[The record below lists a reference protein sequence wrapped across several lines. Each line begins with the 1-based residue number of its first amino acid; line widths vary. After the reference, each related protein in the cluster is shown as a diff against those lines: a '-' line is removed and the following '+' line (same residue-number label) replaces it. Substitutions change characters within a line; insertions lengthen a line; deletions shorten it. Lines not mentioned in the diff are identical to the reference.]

1 MDATSTQDNI
11 VQPNI
16 VTDNTTNN
24 MEQPIDNNVYSNN
37 MDATSTQ
44 DNIVQPNIVT
54 DNTVNST
61 EQTVDNSIY
70 PNNTDSTPIQ
80 DSIVQPTT
88 VTDNTTSNMEQPVDN
103 SIYPN
108 NTDTTP
114 IQDSIVQP
122 TTVTDNTTSN
132 MEQPVD
138 NSIYPNNTDS
148 TPIQDSIVQ
157 PTTVTDNTTNNME
170 QPVDH
175 NIYPNNIDSTPIQ
188 DSIIQPTTPTDNT
201 VNNMEQT
208 VDNNIY
214 SNNMDATSTQ
224 DNIVQPNISTDN
236 IVNNMEQPID
246 SGIYPN
252 NTDSTPIQDNIVQPT
267 TPTDN
272 TTSNMEQPVN
282 NNTEEN
288 VSIQNNNDS
297 VTLGTV
303 EVKGSDGLKMEAIEN
318 KKKKIKKIINITIIS
333 VVGLIILAIII
344 GLTYFLINRN
354 KNKVDR
360 IGLVV
365 DKFVEKSNLNDISNT
380 INFINSYL
388 HGNLVDSANYIDSN
402 YKFKININSQIGAL
416 KDLSNYNYTYSI
428 IPREGY
434 KQYRITVGTDNV
446 ENYMLDIVGAHY
458 NDNDYY
464 RFKGIDDD
472 NEYVR
477 TSDENTGFKLQFPD
491 VLGQIDLN
499 TNFNN
504 MLSKIKEVFKNK
516 EFTTSEEEININET
530 SYKVYKDTI
539 IFTKDEMINILK
551 EFTNGFFELDSN
563 LIYDLKLDFY
573 TDKSNNSPLK
583 IDITYNQ
590 NLITIL
596 LVNNEYRVINYDDTN
611 NSTININNESTNIT
625 ITQNSENNYTFSLN
639 YTHNENELTLRLVS
653 NINGEDLVLDF
664 VGKKDDVS
672 DISAFIFDNAKDITE
687 FNNPAFMLSL
697 LPTPFYKNM
706 YQYNTTE

>member
-1 MDATSTQDNI
+1 MKDNENKEILIKDTPIIPLEGNVRVNNFSTNNNISENNIYDNPNSTPIRGISSGTSIDSNNHINNNIENSNNDIFSSNIDTVKEQENIFNNDTIQSNIQTNDAINSIEQTTGNNIYPNNIDITPIQDNI

-16 VTDNTTNN
+16 VTDNTT
-24 MEQPIDNNVYSNN
+24 S
-37 MDATSTQ
+37 
-44 DNIVQPNIVT
+44 
-54 DNTVNST
+54 
-61 EQTVDNSIY
+61 
-70 PNNTDSTPIQ
+70 
-80 DSIVQPTT
+80 
-88 VTDNTTSNMEQPVDN
+88 
-103 SIYPN
+103 
-108 NTDTTP
+108 
-114 IQDSIVQP
+114 
-122 TTVTDNTTSN
+122 
-132 MEQPVD
+132 
-138 NSIYPNNTDS
+138 
-148 TPIQDSIVQ
+148 
-157 PTTVTDNTTNNME
+157 
-170 QPVDH
+170 
-175 NIYPNNIDSTPIQ
+175 
-188 DSIIQPTTPTDNT
+188 
-201 VNNMEQT
+201 
-208 VDNNIY
+208 
-214 SNNMDATSTQ
+214 
-224 DNIVQPNISTDN
+224 
-236 IVNNMEQPID
+236 NMEQPID

-252 NTDSTPIQDNIVQPT
+252 NADSTPIQDNIVQPT

>member
-1 MDATSTQDNI
+1 MKDNENKEI
-11 VQPNI
+11 LIKDTPIIPLEGNI
-16 VTDNTTNN
+16 RANNFSTNN
-24 MEQPIDNNVYSNN
+24 NISENNIYDN
-37 MDATSTQ
+37 
-44 DNIVQPNIVT
+44 
-54 DNTVNST
+54 
-61 EQTVDNSIY
+61 
-70 PNNTDSTPIQ
+70 PNNTPIRGISSDTNIDSNNHINNNIESSNNDIFSSNIDTVKEQENIFNNDTIQ
-80 DSIVQPTT
+80 
-88 VTDNTTSNMEQPVDN
+88 SNIQTNDAIN
-103 SIYPN
+103 SIEQ
-108 NTDTTP
+108 TTG
-114 IQDSIVQP
+114 
-122 TTVTDNTTSN
+122 N
-132 MEQPVD
+132 
-138 NSIYPNNTDS
+138 
-148 TPIQDSIVQ
+148 
-157 PTTVTDNTTNNME
+157 
-170 QPVDH
+170 
-175 NIYPNNIDSTPIQ
+175 NIYPNNIDI
-188 DSIIQPTTPTDNT
+188 
-201 VNNMEQT
+201 
-208 VDNNIY
+208 
-214 SNNMDATSTQ
+214 
-224 DNIVQPNISTDN
+224 
-236 IVNNMEQPID
+236 
-246 SGIYPN
+246 
-252 NTDSTPIQDNIVQPT
+252 TPIQDNIVQPT
-267 TPTDN
+267 TVTDN

-303 EVKGSDGLKMEAIEN
+303 EVKGSDELKMEAIEN

-504 MLSKIKEVFKNK
+504 MLNKIKEVFKNK

-551 EFTNGFFELDSN
+551 EFTNGFFELDSS

-611 NSTININNESTNIT
+611 NSTININNESTNIK

-653 NINGEDLVLDF
+653 NINEEDLVLDF

>member
-1 MDATSTQDNI
+1 MKDNENKEILIKDTPIIPLEGNIRANNFSTNNNISENNIYDNPNNTPIRGISSDTNIDSNNHINNNIENPNNDIFSSNIDTVKEQENIFNNDTIQSNIQTNDAINSIEQTTGNNIYPNNIDITPIQDNI

-16 VTDNTTNN
+16 VTDNTTSN
-24 MEQPIDNNVYSNN
+24 MEQPVDHNIYPNNT
-37 MDATSTQ
+37 DSTPIQ
-44 DNIVQPNIVT
+44 DSIIQPTTPTDNI
-54 DNTVNST
+54 VNST
-61 EQTVDNSIY
+61 EQTVDNNIY
-70 PNNTDSTPIQ
+70 PNNTDSTPIQDNIVQPTTVTDNIVNNMEQTVDNNIYPNNADSSSIQ

-88 VTDNTTSNMEQPVDN
+88 VTDNTTSNMEQ
-103 SIYPN
+103 
-108 NTDTTP
+108 T
-114 IQDSIVQP
+114 
-122 TTVTDNTTSN
+122 
-132 MEQPVD
+132 
-138 NSIYPNNTDS
+138 
-148 TPIQDSIVQ
+148 
-157 PTTVTDNTTNNME
+157 
-170 QPVDH
+170 
-175 NIYPNNIDSTPIQ
+175 
-188 DSIIQPTTPTDNT
+188 
-201 VNNMEQT
+201 
-208 VDNNIY
+208 
-214 SNNMDATSTQ
+214 
-224 DNIVQPNISTDN
+224 
-236 IVNNMEQPID
+236 
-246 SGIYPN
+246 
-252 NTDSTPIQDNIVQPT
+252 
-267 TPTDN
+267 
-272 TTSNMEQPVN
+272 VN
-282 NNTEEN
+282 NNTEKN

-303 EVKGSDGLKMEAIEN
+303 EVKGSDELKMEAIEN

-504 MLSKIKEVFKNK
+504 MLNKIKEVFKNK

-551 EFTNGFFELDSN
+551 EFTNGFFELDSS

-653 NINGEDLVLDF
+653 NINEEDLVLDF

-672 DISAFIFDNAKDITE
+672 DISAFIFDNARDITE

>member
-1 MDATSTQDNI
+1 MEQPIDSGIYPNNMNATSTQDNI
-11 VQPNI
+11 VQP
-16 VTDNTTNN
+16 
-24 MEQPIDNNVYSNN
+24 
-37 MDATSTQ
+37 
-44 DNIVQPNIVT
+44 
-54 DNTVNST
+54 
-61 EQTVDNSIY
+61 
-70 PNNTDSTPIQ
+70 
-80 DSIVQPTT
+80 
-88 VTDNTTSNMEQPVDN
+88 
-103 SIYPN
+103 
-108 NTDTTP
+108 
-114 IQDSIVQP
+114 
-122 TTVTDNTTSN
+122 
-132 MEQPVD
+132 
-138 NSIYPNNTDS
+138 
-148 TPIQDSIVQ
+148 
-157 PTTVTDNTTNNME
+157 
-170 QPVDH
+170 
-175 NIYPNNIDSTPIQ
+175 
-188 DSIIQPTTPTDNT
+188 TTPTDNI

-214 SNNMDATSTQ
+214 PNNTDTTPTQDSIIQPTTSTDNIVNSTEQTVDNNVYPNNTGTTPTQ
-224 DNIVQPNISTDN
+224 DNIVQPNIS
-236 IVNNMEQPID
+236 
-246 SGIYPN
+246 
-252 NTDSTPIQDNIVQPT
+252 
-267 TPTDN
+267 TDN

-303 EVKGSDGLKMEAIEN
+303 EVKGSDELKMEAIEN
-318 KKKKIKKIINITIIS
+318 KKKKIKKVINITIIS

-504 MLSKIKEVFKNK
+504 MLNKIKEVFKNK

-551 EFTNGFFELDSN
+551 EFTNGFFELDSS

-625 ITQNSENNYTFSLN
+625 ITQNSENNYTFNLN

-653 NINGEDLVLDF
+653 SINEEDLVLDF

>member
-1 MDATSTQDNI
+1 MKDNENKEILIKDTPIIPLEGNIRTNNFSTNNNISENNIYDNPNNTPIRGLSSDTNIDSNNHINNNIENSNNDIFSSNIDTVKEQENIFNNDTIQSNIQTNDAINSIEQTTGNNIYPNNIDITPIQDNI

-16 VTDNTTNN
+16 VTDNTTSN
-24 MEQPIDNNVYSNN
+24 MEQP
-37 MDATSTQ
+37 
-44 DNIVQPNIVT
+44 
-54 DNTVNST
+54 
-61 EQTVDNSIY
+61 VDHNIY

-80 DSIVQPTT
+80 DSI
-88 VTDNTTSNMEQPVDN
+88 
-103 SIYPN
+103 
-108 NTDTTP
+108 
-114 IQDSIVQP
+114 
-122 TTVTDNTTSN
+122 
-132 MEQPVD
+132 
-138 NSIYPNNTDS
+138 
-148 TPIQDSIVQ
+148 
-157 PTTVTDNTTNNME
+157 
-170 QPVDH
+170 
-175 NIYPNNIDSTPIQ
+175 
-188 DSIIQPTTPTDNT
+188 IQPTTP
-201 VNNMEQT
+201 
-208 VDNNIY
+208 
-214 SNNMDATSTQ
+214 
-224 DNIVQPNISTDN
+224 TDN

-252 NTDSTPIQDNIVQPT
+252 NTDTTPTQDSIVQPT
-267 TPTDN
+267 TVTDN

-303 EVKGSDGLKMEAIEN
+303 EVKGSDELKMEAIEN

-365 DKFVEKSNLNDISNT
+365 DKFVEKGNLNDISNT

-477 TSDENTGFKLQFPD
+477 TSDENTGFKLQFPN

-563 LIYDLKLDFY
+563 LIYNLKLDFY

-625 ITQNSENNYTFSLN
+625 ITQSSENNYTFSLN

>member
-16 VTDNTTNN
+16 V
-24 MEQPIDNNVYSNN
+24 
-37 MDATSTQ
+37 A
-44 DNIVQPNIVT
+44 
-54 DNTVNST
+54 
-61 EQTVDNSIY
+61 
-70 PNNTDSTPIQ
+70 
-80 DSIVQPTT
+80 
-88 VTDNTTSNMEQPVDN
+88 DNTTSNMEQPVDN

-132 MEQPVD
+132 MEQTVD
-138 NSIYPNNTDS
+138 NSIYPNNADS
-148 TPIQDSIVQ
+148 TSIQDSIVQ
-157 PTTVTDNTTNNME
+157 PTTV
-170 QPVDH
+170 
-175 NIYPNNIDSTPIQ
+175 
-188 DSIIQPTTPTDNT
+188 
-201 VNNMEQT
+201 
-208 VDNNIY
+208 
-214 SNNMDATSTQ
+214 
-224 DNIVQPNISTDN
+224 
-236 IVNNMEQPID
+236 
-246 SGIYPN
+246 
-252 NTDSTPIQDNIVQPT
+252 
-267 TPTDN
+267 TDN

-303 EVKGSDGLKMEAIEN
+303 EVKGSDELKMEAIEN

-504 MLSKIKEVFKNK
+504 MLNKIKEVFKNK

-551 EFTNGFFELDSN
+551 EFTNGFFELDSS

-625 ITQNSENNYTFSLN
+625 ITQNSENNYTFNLN

-653 NINGEDLVLDF
+653 NINEEDLVLDF

>member
-1 MDATSTQDNI
+1 MKDNENKEILIKDTPIIPLEGNIRANNFSTNNNISENNIYDNPNNTPIRGISSDTSIDSNNHINNNIENSNNDIFSSNIDTVKEQENIFNNDTIQSNIQTNDAINSIEQTTGNNIYPNNIDITPIQDNI

-16 VTDNTTNN
+16 VTDNTT
-24 MEQPIDNNVYSNN
+24 S
-37 MDATSTQ
+37 
-44 DNIVQPNIVT
+44 
-54 DNTVNST
+54 
-61 EQTVDNSIY
+61 
-70 PNNTDSTPIQ
+70 
-80 DSIVQPTT
+80 
-88 VTDNTTSNMEQPVDN
+88 
-103 SIYPN
+103 
-108 NTDTTP
+108 
-114 IQDSIVQP
+114 
-122 TTVTDNTTSN
+122 
-132 MEQPVD
+132 
-138 NSIYPNNTDS
+138 
-148 TPIQDSIVQ
+148 
-157 PTTVTDNTTNNME
+157 NME

-175 NIYPNNIDSTPIQ
+175 NIYPNNMDATSTQDSIIQPTTPTDNIVNSTGQTVDNNIYSNNMDATSTQ

-214 SNNMDATSTQ
+214 
-224 DNIVQPNISTDN
+224 
-236 IVNNMEQPID
+236 
-246 SGIYPN
+246 PN
-252 NTDSTPIQDNIVQPT
+252 NTGTTPTQDSIVQPT
-267 TPTDN
+267 TVTDN
-272 TTSNMEQPVN
+272 TTSNMEQTVN

-303 EVKGSDGLKMEAIEN
+303 EVKGSDELKMEAIEN

-472 NEYVR
+472 NEYVLMGDCYFAEFLDTNWPEYR
-477 TSDENTGFKLQFPD
+477 QAFDLQAEFVDKPLIQGLSNEIWSVRLSDPNTGSEFYLTLTDPSTLYVQEHYGPGSARTVRTAIYERTESFIPEILQTILYEEPADCLTFYWPNPPD
-491 VLGQIDLN
+491 EVSVPLEAMPVTELEPDGLDRLLLVGCWYETQIC
-499 TNFNN
+499 
-504 MLSKIKEVFKNK
+504 
-516 EFTTSEEEININET
+516 
-530 SYKVYKDTI
+530 
-539 IFTKDEMINILK
+539 
-551 EFTNGFFELDSN
+551 
-563 LIYDLKLDFY
+563 FY
-573 TDKSNNSPLK
+573 TGEAVWDDNG
-583 IDITYNQ
+583 
-590 NLITIL
+590 IL
-596 LVNNEYRVINYDDTN
+596 LDWITEEVLYDETIGIND
-611 NSTININNESTNIT
+611 IRW
-625 ITQNSENNYTFSLN
+625 FSLTIPEGEPN
-639 YTHNENELTLRLVS
+639 LCLYIKRPWEEYGYYWPLTDTGGYLV
-653 NINGEDLVLDF
+653 NGWMFL
-664 VGKKDDVS
+664 
-672 DISAFIFDNAKDITE
+672 
-687 FNNPAFMLSL
+687 
-697 LPTPFYKNM
+697 TP
-706 YQYNTTE
+706 

>member
-70 PNNTDSTPIQ
+70 PNNTDS
-80 DSIVQPTT
+80 
-88 VTDNTTSNMEQPVDN
+88 
-103 SIYPN
+103 
-108 NTDTTP
+108 TP

-252 NTDSTPIQDNIVQPT
+252 NADSTPIQDNIVQPT